1 MKTLFRT
8 VVTLAALT
16 LTGAAFAAPRT
27 ATLEVQNVT
36 CVTCA
41 PIVKKTLSRISGVS
55 QVAIVERGGM
65 ATATVSFDDE
75 KATAEALAQA
85 VTNAGFPATVKD
97 VKSAQSSAPLH
108 TTLAR

>member
-1 MKTLFRT
+1 MKTLFRS
-8 VVTLAALT
+8 VVAAAALT
-16 LTGAAFAAPRT
+16 ISGAALAAPRT

-55 QVAIVERGGM
+55 QVSIIEHGGM
-65 ATATVSFDDE
+65 ATATVTFDDE
-75 KATAEALAQA
+75 KATAVALAQA

-97 VKSAQSSAPLH
+97 VKSAQSSAPLS
-108 TTLAR
+108 TALAR